1 MVIAIDPASPFIKQG
16 AGQGSIIT
24 LVGGK
29 AVRDVTQ
36 LQRIIND
43 TPPGACG
50 IAIAKPGRQIVSI
63 QD

>member
-1 MVIAIDPASPFIKQG
+1 
-16 AGQGSIIT
+16 
-24 LVGGK
+24 
-29 AVRDVTQ
+29 VRDVTQ

-50 IAIAKPGRQIVSI
+50 IALARPPRQIVSV